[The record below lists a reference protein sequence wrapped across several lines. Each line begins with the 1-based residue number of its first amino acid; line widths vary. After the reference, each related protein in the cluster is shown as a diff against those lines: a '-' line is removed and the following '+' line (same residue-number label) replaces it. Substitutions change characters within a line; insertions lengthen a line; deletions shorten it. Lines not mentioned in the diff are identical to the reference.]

1 MRRALGRAF
10 FGMLVVG
17 LLVGCSAPVQVGASN
32 REPSYQGKITRVL
45 VVTSL
50 RAPGL
55 NATQNE
61 GFVRA
66 SEIRQSLNATWSP
79 LGVALEVIDMDP
91 SPGMPEQRTQ
101 FAPQQI
107 LTLAVEG
114 YTLYQRVVDSY
125 AVDASLYEVSTGK
138 RVWRGKVYFR
148 GMEDSGRIRHNGFG
162 GAISHQN
169 DADDLVRELTAK
181 LKADKLL

>member
-17 LLVGCSAPVQVGASN
+17 LLVGCSPPVQVGASN

-114 YTLYQRVVDSY
+114 YTLYRRVVDSY